1 MMKLRLRMVRVTL
14 VYHARESSPRTTKL
28 ILYHSSCAR
37 NVTQLKN
44 VSRTT
49 QLKRERKRSGPVGA
63 DSDESE
69 YETRY
74 DKNTVNLKA
83 TPEEEKS
90 ELTLNGFSLS

>member
-14 VYHARESSPRTTKL
+14 VCHVRESSLKTTKL
-28 ILYHSSCAR
+28 TLYPSSCAR

-44 VSRTT
+44 VSRIT
-49 QLKRERKRSGPVGA
+49 QLRRELKRKGPVGA

-83 TPEEEKS
+83 TTEEQNS

>member
-1 MMKLRLRMVRVTL
+1 MMKLRLRMVRVMQAC
-14 VYHARESSPRTTKL
+14 HARESSPRTTKL
-28 ILYHSSCAR
+28 ILYPSSCAR

-44 VSRTT
+44 VSRII
-49 QLKRERKRSGPVGA
+49 QLRRERRRKGPVGA

-83 TPEEEKS
+83 TAEEENSESMGKS
-90 ELTLNGFSLS
+90 

>member
-44 VSRTT
+44 VSRTILPKKE
-49 QLKRERKRSGPVGA
+49 QKRKGPAGA

-69 YETRY
+69 FETRY

-83 TPEEEKS
+83 TAKEE
-90 ELTLNGFSLS
+90 